1 MSLPEILSNALGGSV
16 VGSVA
21 AATTRW
27 HDAMTELKMKA
38 LQNDS
43 DIANNAHELE
53 MAKLAAG
60 KEAATDDGQNM
71 QASYKADASSYAI
84 VKPDSLLMLTVD
96 AVRGLVRPVLTA
108 MLVICCVIFT
118 FMLLEQ
124 YSITAAERHEYLSLL
139 LQNLVS
145 CAGLAI
151 AWWFGSRPTKGQ

>member
-27 HDAMTELKMKA
+27 HDSNIQVQLKQ
-38 LQNDS
+38 LQNAADA
-43 DIANNAHELE
+43 ANNAHELE
-53 MAKLAAG
+53 MAKLTLSKELAA
-60 KEAATDDGQNM
+60 EDTTTL
-71 QASYKADASSYAI
+71 QASYKADAASYSV
-84 VKPDSLLMLTVD
+84 VKPDSTLLLFVD
-96 AVRGLVRPVLTA
+96 AVRGLVRPILTA
-108 MLVICCVIFT
+108 MLVLCCVVFT

-124 YSITAAERHEYLSLL
+124 YNITVAERHEYLSLL

-151 AWWFGSRPTKGQ
+151 AWWFGSRPTKG